1 MAAITVEVGAEAG
14 FSCAGGGEMTVFEKG
29 LLEWDEGEVEGEGMG
44 EFSCTV
50 PWELREE
57 GEDLRECGAD
67 EVETEV
73 VVVEW
78 GEVCARTCTGVEGS
92 RAVVAATAAAAA
104 AEGVVVGCAELEGKA
119 AAAVGVEEVEEEG
132 VETGGGFVT
141 GIEAVTAVGVW
152 GLTAEVAVGVA
163 PALGLVVGGATVL
176 GPTAG
181 GARSLPSLPNEPVV
195 LRGANVPVR

>member
-1 MAAITVEVGAEAG
+1 MAAITVEVGAAG
-14 FSCAGGGEMTVFEKG
+14 FESCAGGGEMTVFEKG
-29 LLEWDEGEVEGEGMG
+29 LLECDEGDVEGEGMG

-92 RAVVAATAAAAA
+92 RAVVAAAVAAAAT
-104 AEGVVVGCAELEGKA
+104 GVVVGCAELRGKA

-152 GLTAEVAVGVA
+152 GLTAAAVGVA